1 LTRYRPRDSKSLKRQ
16 AHVCVLIKSWRDEAM
31 GEKWYVD
38 EDEAYAWN
46 AVFEL
51 ATIAM
56 NEWVVSVDGSVIHFT
71 PF

>member
-1 LTRYRPRDSKSLKRQ
+1 
-16 AHVCVLIKSWRDEAM
+16 VLIKSWRDEAM